1 MGSYCNAQVCT
12 NGHVIT
18 SDTSFGTESNFC
30 QKCGASTIT
39 QCPSCSSPIRGTYLV
54 PGVTILGQEYRVPAY
69 CYNCGNPYPWTKSA
83 LEAMSEIIWEDED
96 LFDDEKKRISQSLPD
111 LITDNPKTDLA
122 VVRVKKYAMRA
133 TPAMCKALLS
143 ILAEHACERAL
154 QALGL

>member
-1 MGSYCNAQVCT
+1 
-12 NGHVIT
+12 
-18 SDTSFGTESNFC
+18 
-30 QKCGASTIT
+30 
-39 QCPSCSSPIRGTYLV
+39 
-54 PGVTILGQEYRVPAY
+54 
-69 CYNCGNPYPWTKSA
+69 
-83 LEAMSEIIWEDED
+83 MSEIIWEDED